1 MVLAWLLTNQF
12 PCLSQTNFGISAGV
26 DVAKMKAI
34 SNQGGFEILESGYG
48 NRSIVGGLR
57 IEQKLNNS
65 FFLSLRGLYT
75 KKKVD
80 ATDNG
85 IVPFKKLE
93 INEIKMDIAL
103 NWVPY
108 TTFSIGAGLSQDFMT
123 SINKIRLNDSK
134 EEITGGRRELG
145 SVIYA
150 GYFFKNFLLEAT
162 YYNGYKVT
170 KTIRKTNRIEPIKSF
185 GISFSY
191 MLRVFDKRK
200 GKENKN
206 RRI

>member
-1 MVLAWLLTNQF
+1 MVSMLFLIEPLT
-12 PCLSQTNFGISAGV
+12 CHSQTNFGISAGV

-34 SNQGGFEILESGYG
+34 SNQVGFEILESGYG

-85 IVPFKKLE
+85 IVPFKSLE
-93 INEIKMDIAL
+93 IKEIKMDIAL

-108 TTFSIGAGLSQDFMT
+108 STFSIGAGLSQDFMT
-123 SINKIRLNDSK
+123 SINKIRLNDTK

-145 SVIYA
+145 SVFYA

-170 KTIRKTNRIEPIKSF
+170 KTIRKTNSIEPIKSF
-185 GISFSY
+185 GISLSY

>member
-1 MVLAWLLTNQF
+1 
-12 PCLSQTNFGISAGV
+12 
-26 DVAKMKAI
+26 MKAI

-75 KKKVD
+75 KKKVN

-85 IVPFKKLE
+85 FVPFKRLE

-108 TTFSIGAGLSQDFMT
+108 STFSIGAGLSQDFMT
-123 SINKIRLNDSK
+123 SINKIRINDSK

-145 SVIYA
+145 SVLYA
-150 GYFFKNFLLEAT
+150 GYFFRNFLLEVN

-185 GISFSY
+185 EISLSY